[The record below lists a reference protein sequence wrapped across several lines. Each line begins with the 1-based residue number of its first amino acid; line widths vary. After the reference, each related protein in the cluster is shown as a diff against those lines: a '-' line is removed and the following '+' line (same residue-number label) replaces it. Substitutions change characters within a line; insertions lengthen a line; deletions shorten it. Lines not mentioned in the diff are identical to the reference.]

1 MPKPLT
7 AQQNEVLQWIQD
19 GCPNGVYGPGYA
31 HRSVARGLAG
41 RGLVTISG
49 RGPTWSAT
57 IREKGRELLA
67 TPRAQPA
74 AAEKS
79 EADQLYDRVVASGG
93 RLALGKD
100 ADTFDIR
107 RLAEQHL
114 KSPHRPRG
122 KKLTVDGGY
131 YDPTTVTI
139 EDYFDELVEAHP
151 VPVLERVGKYHPL
164 VKEYKQNR
172 DNQRVS
178 PELVQRA
185 TLILQALVDEA
196 SRRNIKVTRP
206 TTAALAEHRAQREG
220 RAPHLV
226 FEMGGNQYTVG
237 IREVPGPNADRQDY
251 SNQSSRDPAWIRS
264 RAWKF
269 IPTGKL
275 ELIVDG
281 RFTKMNG
288 DHYREGK
295 RQRLEEKLPEVFRKL
310 EIYRLELEAA
320 VRKKAFEKAE
330 YERLRAEAI
339 EEAKERYEL
348 EQRWQHF
355 TEASAKS
362 REFEEHWGFIAK
374 AMETLESYEGE
385 DKEEILEHLDW
396 AKFNIERIDPA
407 ANPKLLLPKVK
418 EPTAADLEQYLPAR
432 YQRSRGW
439 Y

>member
-7 AQQNEVLQWIQD
+7 AQQTEVLQWIQD
-19 GCPNGVYGPGYA
+19 GCPEGVYGPDYA
-31 HRSVARGLAG
+31 HRAVARGLAG

-49 RGPTWSAT
+49 RGPTWSAK

-67 TPRAQPA
+67 TPPAQPA
-74 AAEKS
+74 VAEKS
-79 EADQLYDRVVASGG
+79 DADELYDRVVAAGG
-93 RLALGKD
+93 RLALGED
-100 ADTFDIR
+100 ADTFDVR
-107 RLAEQHL
+107 RLTEQHL
-114 KSPHRPRG
+114 KSSRRPHG

-131 YDPTTVTI
+131 YEPTTVTV

-151 VPVLERVGKYHPL
+151 VPVPERVGKYHPL

-178 PELVQRA
+178 PDLIQRA
-185 TLILQALVDEA
+185 ALILQALTDEA
-196 SRRNIKVTRP
+196 GRRGIKVNRP
-206 TTAALAEHRAQREG
+206 TTAALAERRAQREG

-226 FEMGGNQYTVG
+226 FEVGSNQYTVS
-237 IREVPGPNADRQDY
+237 IREIPGPNADRQDY

-310 EIYRLELEAA
+310 EIYQLELEAEA
-320 VRKKAFEKAE
+320 RKEAFEKAE

-339 EEAKERYEL
+339 E
-348 EQRWQHF
+348 
-355 TEASAKS
+355 
-362 REFEEHWGFIAK
+362 
-374 AMETLESYEGE
+374 
-385 DKEEILEHLDW
+385 
-396 AKFNIERIDPA
+396 
-407 ANPKLLLPKVK
+407 
-418 EPTAADLEQYLPAR
+418 
-432 YQRSRGW
+432 
-439 Y
+439 